1 MVKKLI
7 IMKSFKNK
15 SQNCHKECKEWR
27 LGSTRYKE
35 IYFSPEDY
43 VDKKTETDKAQ
54 MEKHSISNLFFYCRF
69 RTMWSKFV

>member
-1 MVKKLI
+1 M
-7 IMKSFKNK
+7 
-15 SQNCHKECKEWR
+15 QNCRKECKEWR

-54 MEKHSISNLFFYCRF
+54 MEKHSISNFNYPFIIGLEQCGPNLY
-69 RTMWSKFV
+69 SQKAKK